1 MMRGV
6 ILGLLIAAVMATAID
21 VALTRHDSRRMF
33 AQLQKLRQERM
44 ALDREWGRL
53 LLEQAT
59 EGTHGRVEK
68 IAREKLDMQP
78 ARSLAGAEAGE

>member
-1 MMRGV
+1 MRV
-6 ILGLLIAAVMATAID
+6 AMLLLLVLAVMATAVD

-33 AQLQKLRQERM
+33 AELQKLRQARL
-44 ALDREWGRL
+44 ALDREWGQL

-68 IAREKLDMQP
+68 IAREQLGMQP
-78 ARSLAGAEAGE
+78 ARPLASGDSGQ

>member
-1 MMRGV
+1 MRAAM
-6 ILGLLIAAVMATAID
+6 LALLLLAVMATAVD

-33 AQLQKLRQERM
+33 AELQKLRQARM
-44 ALDREWGRL
+44 ALDREWGQL

-68 IAREKLDMQP
+68 IAREQLGMQP
-78 ARSLAGAEAGE
+78 ARPLASGSSGQ